1 MQANRERKGA
11 ETVRVAVIHTQNTLL
26 SGAIS
31 KYLRERGE
39 LLPQRVIGN
48 SVDEPFL
55 SCKSVGAAVL
65 LMEVTHV
72 PPFTIEER
80 RATIAKVK
88 SACPDC
94 KIALLC
100 DENADPE
107 TAEKVAD
114 LKKIGVIDNFF
125 YSSVSGEYLAAA
137 LEAM

>member
-1 MQANRERKGA
+1 
-11 ETVRVAVIHTQNTLL
+11 VRVAVIHTQNTLL

-31 KYLRERGE
+31 KYLLDRGE
-39 LLPQRVIGN
+39 LMPQRVIRN

-55 SCKSVGAAVL
+55 SCKSVDAAVL
-65 LMEVTHV
+65 LMEVTRV
-72 PPFTIEER
+72 PPFTIGER

-88 SACPDC
+88 SACPEC

-114 LKKIGVIDNFF
+114 LKKVGVIDNFF